1 MWMVNEWQQF
11 YCVLPFFGRKDAR
24 CRLEPFR
31 DNVRFRCCGCF
42 LFWEFW
48 LSWTAWD
55 SLLVIQSVTYWDV
68 LFHQP
73 QFVEVGLITSVFC
86 DSTKLLFVSLP
97 GDTGIFLNESVN
109 PFYRES
115 SVNYLVVPK
124 VLVLG
129 PISSVNSSSF
139 DSIKFF
145 FRLKLSSAENFFIKL
160 NYFSKQNET

>member
-1 MWMVNEWQQF
+1 M
-11 YCVLPFFGRKDAR
+11 
-24 CRLEPFR
+24 
-31 DNVRFRCCGCF
+31 
-42 LFWEFW
+42 
-48 LSWTAWD
+48 
-55 SLLVIQSVTYWDV
+55 
-68 LFHQP
+68 
-73 QFVEVGLITSVFC
+73 EVGAVFC
-86 DSTKLLFVSLP
+86 DTSKLLFVSLP

-109 PFYRES
+109 PFDRSS